1 MKRILSYNLHSIHPI
16 SKSTTPGGCSIINCS
31 KETPKTINFLTFS
44 MIQIKKNNIFPTY
57 YVFYMCQIRASQI
70 VQPILFSP
78 RILLY
83 YSGTFCLVSVYF
95 NSVDHLSSSTLSITS
110 STFSFSLPNEI
121 MGRWERCLLMVIFS
135 LFPLCR
141 EWPVLLLSLSY
152 FVNFIRSKSW
162 LLLILCILRLL
173 YTFSKISRSW
183 GVSNRELAGSSL
195 VCLFVFCRYVETE

>member
-1 MKRILSYNLHSIHPI
+1 MDYYNQTTI
-16 SKSTTPGGCSIINCS
+16 SKQLLKNEKNIILQFTQHSPLFPSQQVLEAGGCSIINCS

-57 YVFYMCQIRASQI
+57 YVFYMCQITASQI

-121 MGRWERCLLMVIFS
+121 MGR
-135 LFPLCR
+135 
-141 EWPVLLLSLSY
+141 
-152 FVNFIRSKSW
+152 
-162 LLLILCILRLL
+162 
-173 YTFSKISRSW
+173 
-183 GVSNRELAGSSL
+183 
-195 VCLFVFCRYVETE
+195 